1 MSATTAG
8 QVQAL
13 VLLVDD
19 EPAVCKLFQKVLQ
32 EEGYRTITAA
42 SGREAL
48 ALARQAAP
56 DLILLDIVMPEM
68 SGVETLRELRR
79 RGHAAVVI
87 MLTAQGS
94 LQTAREA
101 MLLGAYDYVTK
112 PFNLEFLKTVL
123 RAGLSERW
131 GRRGEHE
138 CGC

>member
-1 MSATTAG
+1 MSTTAAG
-8 QVQAL
+8 QSPATVL
-13 VLLVDD
+13 VVDD
-19 EPAVCKLFQKVLQ
+19 EPGVCRLFEKVLR
-32 EEGYRTITAA
+32 EEGYRTIVAS

-48 ALARQAAP
+48 ELAGDAQP
-56 DLILLDIVMPEM
+56 DLILLDIVMPGM
-68 SGVETLRELRR
+68 DGVETLRELRR

-123 RAGLSERW
+123 RAGLSKRC
-131 GRRGEHE
+131 GRRRENA
-138 CGC
+138 CGR